1 MLFSQLRYSGEISGV
16 AAVET
21 TTEKFY
27 DGRLSGKADKE

>member
-1 MLFSQLRYSGEISGV
+1 MLFSQLRYSGEIS
-16 AAVET
+16 AELQTVE